1 MGSLPEGETPEL
13 QVPAPATFV
22 EPEVEPTNTEYED
35 SAALAYAA
43 YVEEVGGVAFNGAPI
58 PEWNAIKERQRN
70 GWRAAVKAVKAKK
83 NAA

>member
-1 MGSLPEGETPEL
+1 MTNLPEGETPEL
-13 QVPAPATFV
+13 QVPAPAPFV
-22 EPEVEPTNTEYED
+22 ELDVESTNTEYED

-43 YVEEVGGVAFNGAPI
+43 YVDEVGGVAWDGRKI
-58 PEWNAIKERQRN
+58 PAWDAIKERQRN